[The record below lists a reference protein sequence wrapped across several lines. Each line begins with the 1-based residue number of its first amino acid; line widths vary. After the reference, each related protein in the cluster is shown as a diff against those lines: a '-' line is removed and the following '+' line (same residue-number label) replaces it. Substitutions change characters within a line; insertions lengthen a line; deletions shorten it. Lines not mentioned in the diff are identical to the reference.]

1 METIKKVRLAARR
14 DGKSIKQIAR
24 ELRLS
29 KNTVRKILREDVI
42 KLHYERRIQPRPMLG
57 AFVPSLEKRL
67 EEDKNLPQ
75 RQRRSAKR
83 LYEEI
88 KQEGYA
94 GSYDNVQRYV
104 RAWRHEQQLLT
115 NQAFVPLVFSPGEA
129 FQFDWSHEDVLLGG
143 LPARVKVAHVRLCY
157 SRMCFVVA
165 YPRETQEMVFDAHMR
180 AFEFFGGVTRR
191 GIYDNMKT
199 AVKKILIGKDRDFN
213 ERFEQLCSHYL
224 FEPVACTPAA
234 GWEKGQVE
242 RQVGLVREQ
251 FFTPRLAAKDFVELN
266 EILREKCLEQART
279 RRHPTQQDK
288 LIMEVFAEERRHLLA
303 VPRPFDG
310 YAADEAR
317 VSRTSLVRY
326 DRNHYS
332 VPVSEVGRT
341 VTVRAYADKIKIIS
355 QGKAIAFYDRQ
366 FGRGKTMFDPWHY
379 LPVLQR
385 KPGALRNGAPF
396 QHWDLPPEL
405 TRMREA
411 LSRFS
416 DWDRQ
421 FVAILCAVPQYGL
434 LAVADACGRALAAN
448 TVSKDVVLSLLS
460 QEGKRPE
467 EAVVVLPQKLMLN
480 QEPVADCSRYDK
492 LLQETRHVA

>member
-1 METIKKVRLAARR
+1 M
-14 DGKSIKQIAR
+14 
-24 ELRLS
+24 
-29 KNTVRKILREDVI
+29 
-42 KLHYERRIQPRPMLG
+42 
-57 AFVPSLEKRL
+57 
-67 EEDKNLPQ
+67 
-75 RQRRSAKR
+75 
-83 LYEEI
+83 
-88 KQEGYA
+88 
-94 GSYDNVQRYV
+94 
-104 RAWRHEQQLLT
+104 
-115 NQAFVPLVFSPGEA
+115 
-129 FQFDWSHEDVLLGG
+129 
-143 LPARVKVAHVRLCY
+143 
-157 SRMCFVVA
+157 
-165 YPRETQEMVFDAHMR
+165 
-180 AFEFFGGVTRR
+180 
-191 GIYDNMKT
+191 
-199 AVKKILIGKDRDFN
+199 
-213 ERFEQLCSHYL
+213 
-224 FEPVACTPAA
+224 
-234 GWEKGQVE
+234 E

-266 EILREKCLEQART
+266 EILREKCLEQAQT